1 MNFRALAS
9 LLLPAAPEHTGV
21 VLEADERWGFDARS
35 LDADVVVWGRA
46 PYSSG
51 MPLATVARAALLRER
66 AIQRLRR
73 HPPHPWH
80 LSSMDRLPPPALQQR
95 HRERARAAVLGGALV
110 QLTRTDP
117 GMRVLD
123 QAAEAA
129 GGIVPVGAFTAGSGG
144 SILTRLRMRDG
155 SEAMLRVGARDGA
168 ADPSRGAEALQ
179 WLASA
184 GVPAVPRALGCGRSG
199 GAHWTLESCLPGER
213 TGRPDEAML
222 QDVARFCARL
232 PAGWGPPT
240 AATED
245 IGRIAAAFPRHASLL
260 ATASGFLR
268 PVLRALPAV
277 ARHGDLWSGNILIE
291 HATFAGIVDWDNWHP
306 SAVPG
311 TDLLHALAM
320 DQALHSGRELGSVWL
335 DAPWRSPAYQR
346 LTAGYWPALD
356 IWPNA
361 ATLQAV
367 GIAWWAGYVAHSI
380 TRDPALVTDA
390 RWRARNVDDVL
401 ASLERTVL

>member
-9 LLLPAAPEHTGV
+9 LLLPALPERTGI
-21 VLEADERWGFDARS
+21 VLEADEHWSFDGRGVE
-35 LDADVVVWGRA
+35 ADVVVWGRA
-46 PYSSG
+46 PTGSG
-51 MPLATVARAALLRER
+51 MPLATVTRAALARER
-66 AIQRLRR
+66 AIHRLRR
-73 HPPHPWH
+73 RPPQPWR
-80 LSSMDRLPPPALQQR
+80 LSSLDRLPPPALQQR

-144 SILTRLRMRDG
+144 SILTRLPMRDG
-155 SEAMLRVGARDGA
+155 SGAMLRVGEGHGA
-168 ADPSRGAEALQ
+168 SDPSRGGEALH

-184 GVPAVPRALGCGRSG
+184 GIATVPRALGSGRTG
-199 GAHWTLESCLPGER
+199 HARWTLESRLPGAR
-213 TGRPDEAML
+213 TGRPSDAVL
-222 QDVARFCARL
+222 QAVARFCARL
-232 PAGWGPPT
+232 PAGCGTPI

-245 IGRIAAAFPRHASLL
+245 IGRIVAAFPRHASLL
-260 ATASGFLR
+260 ATLSGFLR

-291 HATFAGIVDWDNWHP
+291 RGMLAGIVDWDNWHP

-320 DQALHSGRELGSVWL
+320 DDALRSGRELGSVWL
-335 DAPWRSPAYQR
+335 GAPWRWPAYQR
-346 LTAGYWPALD
+346 LTAAYWPALD
-356 IWPNA
+356 IWPDA

-380 TRDPALVTDA
+380 ARDPALVADA
-390 RWRARNVDDVL
+390 RWSRLNVDDVL

>member
-1 MNFRALAS
+1 VNFRALAS
-9 LLLPAAPEHTGV
+9 LLLPAAPGHSGV
-21 VLEADERWGFDARS
+21 VLEADDHWAFDAHAV
-35 LDADVVVWGRA
+35 DADVLVWGRA
-46 PYSSG
+46 PSASG

-73 HPPHPWH
+73 RPPHPWH
-80 LSSMDRLPPPALQQR
+80 LSSVQRLPPPVLQQR
-95 HRERARAAVLGGALV
+95 HRERARAAILGGALV

-117 GMRVLD
+117 EMRVLD

-129 GGIVPVGAFTAGSGG
+129 GAIVPVGAFTAGSGG
-144 SILTRLRMRDG
+144 SILSRLRMRDG

-168 ADPSRGAEALQ
+168 SDPFRGGEALR

-184 GVPAVPRALGCGRSG
+184 GVPAVPRPLGSGRSG
-199 GAHWTLESCLPGER
+199 PARWTLESHLPGER
-213 TGRPDEAML
+213 AGRPNDAML
-222 QDVARFCARL
+222 QEVARFCARL
-232 PAGWGPPT
+232 PAGSGPPA

-260 ATASGFLR
+260 ATVSSFLR
-268 PVLRALPAV
+268 PVLRGLPAV
-277 ARHGDLWSGNILIE
+277 PRHGDLWSGNILI
-291 HATFAGIVDWDNWHP
+291 ARGALAGIVDWDNWHP

-320 DQALHSGRELGSVWL
+320 DQALRSGRELGSVWL
-335 DAPWRSPAYQR
+335 GAPWRSPAYQR

-356 IWPNA
+356 IWPDA

-367 GIAWWAGYVAHSI
+367 GIAWWAGYVAHSVA
-380 TRDPALVTDA
+380 RDPALVSDA
-390 RWRARNVDDVL
+390 RWSARNVDDVL